1 MSRLLCSFALRAMR
15 YPAVVR
21 PSACLTQAVRAST
34 SSHGHEPT
42 KTHGHDAEE
51 HGHGHGHGHGG
62 PAEAFVIHGGKVGM
76 YHRFT
81 TPNSRVCLF
90 RQFANQIILFC
101 IVDPTAEVASP
112 LGGAIGPER
121 FEQLKAL
128 SGIDDPY
135 DLSTKPLVRALA
147 PEQANLVPSSYD
159 HRVAGCVC
167 MPLPYSSIREISLC
181 TFTLAGMHTHAIVAK
196 HLL

>member
-21 PSACLTQAVRAST
+21 SSACLTQAVRASS
-34 SSHGHEPT
+34 SSHSNEPT
-42 KTHGHDAEE
+42 KTHGHAAEE
-51 HGHGHGHGHGG
+51 HGHGHGHGG
-62 PAEAFVIHGGKVGM
+62 PAEAFVIHGGKV
-76 YHRFT
+76 
-81 TPNSRVCLF
+81 
-90 RQFANQIILFC
+90 
-101 IVDPTAEVASP
+101 VDPTAEVASP

-128 SGIDDPY
+128 AGIDDPY

-167 MPLPYSSIREISLC
+167 ERDQEAIYWFNVYRGVPARCKCGYFFRLCNWDEWETATYGVGGGSSQKS
-181 TFTLAGMHTHAIVAK
+181 H
-196 HLL
+196 